1 MDIKRFGN
9 RQGKTIMLLHGN
21 LMCWRQ
27 FEDLIPLLEKKF
39 CVYAVSFDGFDGTG
53 ETTYTTAQA
62 QADKLAEYIEKEL
75 DGRLDLH
82 RHLVRNEAATF
93 FLHVTGDSMLGAGIH
108 DGDLLVVDRSVT
120 ADSGRVVI
128 AALDGELT
136 VKRLLREKGRVLL
149 KPANPDY
156 PDFDITNREYVHIW
170 GVVTYVIHKL

>member
-1 MDIKRFGN
+1 MILRKITTAG
-9 RQGKTIMLLHGN
+9 GKNGSETQSRAELRRRPAPAVEG
-21 LMCWRQ
+21 R
-27 FEDLIPLLEKKF
+27 EGIPLYL
-39 CVYAVSFDGFDGTG
+39 CPIQAGFPSP
-53 ETTYTTAQA
+53 
-62 QADKLAEYIEKEL
+62 ADDFM